1 MASDRSL
8 LGLQHGLRSHV
19 TWHNPALCIRAT
31 MPSFALLLRFFGEAL
46 WQTDG
51 QEGELGHA
59 LHAWCCGCRTLGRE
73 GAMPGEGTGAE
84 NGYGLVRRVSS
95 VEPRDGYGKTPRL
108 GRQNGCRGGG
118 AWSETVKSDAA
129 GGQRV
134 RERQRPCGEAW
145 PAMMGVPLVSA
156 VRRPRGW
163 FGGKCRLRGRG
174 PPSQLYAEVAE
185 RRSDRERVC

>member
-1 MASDRSL
+1 
-8 LGLQHGLRSHV
+8 
-19 TWHNPALCIRAT
+19 
-31 MPSFALLLRFFGEAL
+31 
-46 WQTDG
+46 
-51 QEGELGHA
+51 
-59 LHAWCCGCRTLGRE
+59 
-73 GAMPGEGTGAE
+73 MPGEGTGAE

-145 PAMMGVPLVSA
+145 PGMMGVPLVSA

-163 FGGKCRLRGRG
+163 VGGKCRRGDGVRLHSYTLRSQSTVVIENACVDVTMSDAASAWGRRTASRLA
-174 PPSQLYAEVAE
+174 SQRAVRVAS
-185 RRSDRERVC
+185 RASWRAPLWAAHHAFSS